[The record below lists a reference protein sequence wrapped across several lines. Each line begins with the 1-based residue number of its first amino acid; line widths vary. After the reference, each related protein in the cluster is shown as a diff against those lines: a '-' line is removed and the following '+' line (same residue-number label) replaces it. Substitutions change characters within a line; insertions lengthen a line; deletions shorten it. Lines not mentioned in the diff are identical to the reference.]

1 MKKTFGEGIVLG
13 IIIGVSVSMVVLVTV
28 VLPEYKK
35 SVLESSED
43 RVPRTNER
51 KSSPEYTMT
60 DKNTVVTFKTK
71 SHEVYR

>member
-43 RVPRTNER
+43 RVPRTNVR

>member
-1 MKKTFGEGIVLG
+1 MKKNFGEGIALG
-13 IIIGVSVSMVVLVTV
+13 IIIGVSVSMIVLVTV

-35 SVLESSED
+35 SVLGSSG
-43 RVPRTNER
+43 VPRTNER

-60 DKNTVVTFKTK
+60 DKNTVVTFKTR